1 MKVKIKAI
9 MSGYQDPYSGIFGEP
24 GAWNWP
30 LFLYLGAAG
39 LVVLTMLII
48 FVGFDNDGFLH
59 KLERRFGIKNK
70 ENPAE
75 DDL

>member
-1 MKVKIKAI
+1 MVLA
-9 MSGYQDPYSGIFGEP
+9 MLTIF
-24 GAWNWP
+24 
-30 LFLYLGAAG
+30 
-39 LVVLTMLII
+39 I
-48 FVGFDNDGFLH
+48 GFDNDGFLH